1 MTYSVRTDRIFMLNS
16 EEGEFMNKLIVFVL
30 SIMTLIISAVAL
42 SPTVGASSACHIE
55 RLALNAPAG
64 KIFVVNG
71 DKVKANFE
79 VKGQDCHMA
88 VTLAVWKSPSA
99 NGAPIKDQ
107 KLFGHVTN
115 VFGPGKHAL
124 TAKIPDCYF
133 QADLLEGSSPT
144 AADGSAN
151 YDYQNGVI
159 FDGGL
164 RDFMFGGTNVCSTPV
179 VPVTPTQT
187 QPQSTVKELP
197 NTGLGLSSMIG
208 LASATAI
215 ASSVAFHFVQKQRLI
230 KNII

>member
-1 MTYSVRTDRIFMLNS
+1 VLNS
-16 EEGEFMNKLIVFVL
+16 EEREFMKKLIVFVL
-30 SIMTLIISAVAL
+30 SITALFMSAIAL
-42 SPTVGASSACHIE
+42 SPTVGASSACHIDS
-55 RLALNAPAG
+55 LTLNEPAG
-64 KIFVVNG
+64 KIFVVSG

-79 VKGQDCHMA
+79 VKGQDCHMV
-88 VTLAVWKSPSA
+88 VTLAVWESPSA
-99 NGAPIKDQ
+99 NGLPISDQ
-107 KLFGHVTN
+107 KLFGHVTE

-124 TAKIPDCYF
+124 TTKIPNCYF

-164 RDFMFGGTNVCSTPV
+164 RDFMFGGSNVCSTPV
-179 VPVTPTQT
+179 VPSTPPQT
-187 QPQSTVKELP
+187 TVPQTTAKELP
-197 NTGLGLSSMIG
+197 NTGIDLGSIIG

-230 KNII
+230 KNIR